1 MSTKVVLFSL
11 LRVIYVGR
19 PQTSSRAS
27 LAGHVKTRIAG
38 PTPWTS
44 NLGSAVGLVLG
55 HPPCELLRAAPCSA
69 AFLRGSLLSS
79 GMQWAP
85 PCEVSGWGWNKAP
98 SSCISWRVM
107 QLASWWGLE
116 KLLSSSYRSRM
127 TSPVLGFPLPSFLGA
142 QICGVSLGRGKVVT
156 GLQVPLL

>member
-1 MSTKVVLFSL
+1 MASSQPPLFLAEMPTPNPLSQNLGLGLEHPYFLKALLVILTCSQWLTTLPLLKKKKFYFFLWAKSPVSTKVVLFSL

-27 LAGHVKTRIAG
+27 DPLAGHVKTRIAG

-79 GMQWAP
+79 GMQ
-85 PCEVSGWGWNKAP
+85 
-98 SSCISWRVM
+98 
-107 QLASWWGLE
+107 
-116 KLLSSSYRSRM
+116 
-127 TSPVLGFPLPSFLGA
+127 
-142 QICGVSLGRGKVVT
+142 
-156 GLQVPLL
+156 